1 MDDFS
6 EERDCLLNLPN
17 ELFFG
22 HRIPANI
29 SWAFPERESTE
40 VVVDGLIHIFD
51 RYPFTIDEDTPLE
64 ITTDGDVLMLRPVR
78 GDKKDRVR
86 ASAAK
91 MVKAHAKTLA
101 KLAK

>member
-1 MDDFS
+1 MVKKLSRIGNSLGVILDRPVL
-6 EERDCLLNLPN
+6 ELLQ
-17 ELFFG
+17 
-22 HRIPANI
+22 
-29 SWAFPERESTE
+29 
-40 VVVDGLIHIFD
+40 
-51 RYPFTIDEDTPLE
+51 IDENTPLE

-101 KLAK
+101 KLAFFKGSRDCARPSDSAKGERCCAG